1 MACDKLFLLSVISQF
16 VIVNLNAF
24 RQELATPRTSIQ
36 LCIIG
41 IVGGIC
47 AASLIILFR
56 LSVEWLQGLFLPEL
70 NEFGALD
77 PYLRFLLPCIASVV
91 IVLIAYL
98 TGFKHYRMG
107 IPFVIHRVKHYFGH
121 IPFRTAINQFFGG
134 TLALVSGF
142 SVGREGPSVHLGAFG
157 SSFFGEWLRFPH
169 NSIRILSGCG
179 IAAGISAS
187 FNTPFAAVIFVMEV
201 VLREYKIHIFIP
213 VMLAAAC
220 GTVLTRIVFGEIQEL
235 SFIQFHDFSRWIYIY
250 LIIFG
255 ILLGC
260 LATLFNKTL
269 MLVIRSFSHIS
280 MARRLLIAGLITG
293 AVGYILPD
301 ALAAHFHS
309 THVLI
314 AQNENIQLLIGV
326 VAAKFLLTIFAI
338 GLGIPGGLIGP
349 VFVIGMLS
357 GVVLA
362 FPLGFFLDDVSD
374 LNGSF
379 SLLGM
384 AGLMTAVIHAPLA
397 ALSAVMELSYSP
409 EMILPTIL
417 VIVPAY
423 VTSTQFLG
431 NSSIFTQQLDYQKL
445 PYTISSV
452 MESLQK
458 TGVLAVMNKEFQLF
472 NEAHEYSE
480 KNNEENSEENKNNER
495 LISTLCNEHHS
506 AVVKYSVN
514 TNGYTEYSLVEY
526 DKEENGETV
535 RLTFI
540 PMQGVS
546 FQATLAEVYSLLE
559 VNRYGAVYV
568 FSTTAEEIVGV
579 ITWKTLTYHLHKAS
593 Y

>member
-1 MACDKLFLLSVISQF
+1 
-16 VIVNLNAF
+16 VNLNAF

-56 LSVEWLQGLFLPEL
+56 LSVEWLQRLFLPEL
-70 NEFGALD
+70 NDFASLE
-77 PYLRFLLPCIASVV
+77 PYMRFLLPCVGALA

-121 IPFRTAINQFFGG
+121 IPFRTAINQFLGG

-157 SSFFGEWLRFPH
+157 SSFFGQWLKFPH

-220 GTVLTRIVFGEIQEL
+220 GTVLTRIVFGEAQEL
-235 SFIQFHDFSRWIYIY
+235 SFIQFHEFSRWIYLY

-260 LATLFNKTL
+260 LATLFNKSL
-269 MLVIRSFSHIS
+269 MLVISGFGRIN

-301 ALAAHFHS
+301 ALGAHFHS
-309 THVLI
+309 AHLLI
-314 AQNENIQLLIGV
+314 AQNVNIQLLIGV
-326 VAAKFLLTIFAI
+326 IAAKFLLTIFAL
-338 GLGIPGGLIGP
+338 GLGIPGGIIGP

-362 FPLGFFLDDVSD
+362 YPLGFFIDDVSN

-409 EMILPTIL
+409 ELILPTIL

-458 TGVLAVMNKEFQLF
+458 TGVLAVMDKNFKLLKEG
-472 NEAHEYSE
+472 NEQ
-480 KNNEENSEENKNNER
+480 
-495 LISTLCNEHHS
+495 LISTLDNEQDS
-506 AVVKYSVN
+506 AIVQFSV
-514 TNGYTEYSLVEY
+514 GKEGATEYSLVDY
-526 DKEENGETV
+526 DKGKDSESK
-535 RLTFI
+535 RLTFT
-540 PMQGVS
+540 PMQGVD
-546 FQATLAEVYSLLE
+546 FQATLAEVYRILE
-559 VNRYGAVYV
+559 LNRDGAVYI
-568 FSTTAEEIVGV
+568 FSTTSEQIVGI
-579 ITWKTLTYHLHKAS
+579 ITWKTLRHHLHKAS

>member
-1 MACDKLFLLSVISQF
+1 M
-16 VIVNLNAF
+16 NLNAF

-56 LSVEWLQGLFLPEL
+56 LSVEWLQRLFLPEL
-70 NEFGALD
+70 NDFASLE
-77 PYLRFLLPCIASVV
+77 PYMRFLLPCVGALA

-121 IPFRTAINQFFGG
+121 IPFRTAINQFLGG

-157 SSFFGEWLRFPH
+157 SSFFGQWLKFPH

-220 GTVLTRIVFGEIQEL
+220 GTVLTRIVFGEAQEL
-235 SFIQFHDFSRWIYIY
+235 SFIQFHEFSQWIYLY

-260 LATLFNKTL
+260 LATLFNKSL
-269 MLVIRSFSHIS
+269 MLVISGFGRIN

-301 ALAAHFHS
+301 ALGAHFHS
-309 THVLI
+309 AHLLI

-326 VAAKFLLTIFAI
+326 IAAKFLLTIFAL
-338 GLGIPGGLIGP
+338 GLGIPGGIIGP

-362 FPLGFFLDDVSD
+362 YPLGFFIDDVSN

-409 EMILPTIL
+409 ELILPTIL

-458 TGVLAVMNKEFQLF
+458 TGVLAVMDKNFKLLKEG
-472 NEAHEYSE
+472 NEQ
-480 KNNEENSEENKNNER
+480 
-495 LISTLCNEHHS
+495 LISTLDNEQDS
-506 AVVKYSVN
+506 AIVQFSV
-514 TNGYTEYSLVEY
+514 GKEGATEYSLVNY
-526 DKEENGETV
+526 DKGKDSESK
-535 RLTFI
+535 RLTFT
-540 PMQGVS
+540 PMQGVD
-546 FQATLAEVYSLLE
+546 FQATLAEVYRILE
-559 VNRYGAVYV
+559 LNRDGAVYI
-568 FSTTAEEIVGV
+568 FSTTSEQIVG
-579 ITWKTLTYHLHKAS
+579 IIKWKTLRHHLHKAS

>member
-1 MACDKLFLLSVISQF
+1 
-16 VIVNLNAF
+16 VNLNAF

-56 LSVEWLQGLFLPEL
+56 LSVEWLQRLFLPEI
-70 NEFGALD
+70 NQFGFLQ
-77 PYLRFLLPCIASVV
+77 PYMRFLLPCIGAIA
-91 IVLIAYL
+91 IVLIAYM

-107 IPFVIHRVKHYFGH
+107 IPFVIHRIKHYFGH
-121 IPFRTAINQFFGG
+121 IPFRTTINQFFGG
-134 TLALVSGF
+134 ALALVCGF
-142 SVGREGPSVHLGAFG
+142 SVGREGPSVHIGAFG
-157 SSFFGEWLRFPH
+157 SSFFGQWLKFPH

-201 VLREYKIHIFIP
+201 VFREYRIHIFIP

-220 GTVLTRIVFGEIQEL
+220 GTVLTRIVFGEVQEL
-235 SFIQFHDFSRWIYIY
+235 SFIQFNEFSRWIYLY
-250 LIIFG
+250 LVIFG

-269 MLVIRSFSHIS
+269 MLVINGFGRIN
-280 MARRLLIAGLITG
+280 MVRRLLIAGLITG

-301 ALAAHFHS
+301 ALGAHFHS
-309 THVLI
+309 AHVLI

-338 GLGIPGGLIGP
+338 GLGVPGGIIGP
-349 VFVIGMLS
+349 VFVLGMLS

-362 FPLGFFLDDVSD
+362 SPLGFFLDDVSN

-409 EMILPTIL
+409 ELILPTIL

-431 NSSIFTQQLDYQKL
+431 NSSIFTQQLDSQKL

-458 TGVLAVMNKEFQLF
+458 TGVLAVMNKDFKVF
-472 NEAHEYSE
+472 SE
-480 KNNEENSEENKNNER
+480 NNEQ
-495 LISTLCNEHHS
+495 LISALDDKEHNSTIVQHS
-506 AVVKYSVN
+506 VD
-514 TNGYTEYSLVEY
+514 TEGLSKYSLVEY
-526 DKEENGETV
+526 DKGKDGDAM
-535 RLTFI
+535 RLTFT
-540 PMQGVS
+540 PMQGVN
-546 FQATLAEVYSLLE
+546 FQDTLAEVYSLLE
-559 VNRYGAVYV
+559 LNRDGAVYI
-568 FSTTAEEIVGV
+568 FSTTTEQIMGI
-579 ITWKTLTYHLHKAS
+579 ITWKTLRHHLHKAS

>member
-1 MACDKLFLLSVISQF
+1 M
-16 VIVNLNAF
+16 NLNAF

-36 LCIIG
+36 LCVVG
-41 IVGGIC
+41 VVGGIS

-56 LSVEWLQGLFLPEL
+56 LSVEWLQRLFLPQI
-70 NEFGALD
+70 NEFGALE
-77 PYLRFLLPCIASVV
+77 PYMRFILPCIGAMA

-107 IPFVIHRVKHYFGH
+107 IPFVINRVKHYYGY

-134 TLALVSGF
+134 TLALVCGF

-157 SSFFGEWLRFPH
+157 SSFFGQWLKFPH

-220 GTVLTRIVFGEIQEL
+220 GTVLTRIVFGTAQEL

-255 ILLGC
+255 IVLGC
-260 LATLFNKTL
+260 LANFFNKTL
-269 MLVIRSFSHIS
+269 MLVFRSFSHIN
-280 MARRLLIAGLITG
+280 MARRLLITGLITG

-301 ALAAHFHS
+301 ALGAHFHS
-309 THVLI
+309 AHILI
-314 AQNENIQLLIGV
+314 AQDENIQLLIGV
-326 VAAKFLLTIFAI
+326 VAAKLLLTIFAI
-338 GLGIPGGLIGP
+338 GLGIPGGIIGP

-362 FPLGFFLDDVSD
+362 FPLSFFLDDVSD

-445 PYTISSV
+445 PYKISTV

-472 NEAHEYSE
+472 DEDHGDSQ
-480 KNNEENSEENKNNER
+480 ENDNYER
-495 LISTLCNEHHS
+495 LISILGNERHS
-506 AVVKYSVN
+506 AVVQYSID
-514 TNGYTEYSLVEY
+514 TNGSAEYSLVEH
-526 DKEENGETV
+526 DAEKDGKAM

-540 PMQGVS
+540 PMQGVN

-568 FSTTAEEIVGV
+568 FSTTVEEIVGI
-579 ITWKTLTYHLHKAS
+579 ITWKTLRYHLHKAT

>member
-220 GTVLTRIVFGEIQEL
+220 GTVLTRIVFGEVQEL

-579 ITWKTLTYHLHKAS
+579 ITWKTLSYHLHKAS